1 MTWIRT
7 VAPGPDQPELATAM
21 AAAMRG
27 YPEEYGSVRRA
38 ERQLPPLVANES
50 IVASHS
56 LIPAALEHIFA
67 GYAAMLD
74 PKLPLSR
81 RDHELIAA
89 AVSGLNRCF
98 Y

>member
-7 VAPGPDQPELATAM
+7 VPPGPDYPELSEAM
-21 AAAMRG
+21 ARAMTA
-27 YPEEYGSVRRA
+27 YPSEYGPARRH
-38 ERQLPPLVANES
+38 EQQLPEAVANES

-56 LIPAALEHIFA
+56 LLPKVLEHVFA

-74 PKLPLSR
+74 PSLPLSR

-89 AVSGLNRCF
+89 TVSGLNRCF

>member
-1 MTWIRT
+1 MTWIRI
-7 VAPGPDQPELATAM
+7 VSPGPDHPELLAAM
-21 AAAMRG
+21 AGARRG
-27 YPEEYGSVRRA
+27 YPAEYGPARA
-38 ERQLPPLVANES
+38 AELRLPPLVANES

-56 LIPAALEHIFA
+56 LIPGALEHIFA

-89 AVSGLNRCF
+89 TVSGLNSCF

>member
-1 MTWIRT
+1 M
-7 VAPGPDQPELATAM
+7 VAK
-21 AAAMRG
+21 
-27 YPEEYGSVRRA
+27 
-38 ERQLPPLVANES
+38 ES

-56 LIPAALEHIFA
+56 LIPGALEHIFA

-89 AVSGLNRCF
+89 TVSGLPTTGAVWVRLYTRLPGLGWTHVDYRYNP
-98 Y
+98 

>member
-7 VAPGPDQPELATAM
+7 VAPTPDQPELQAAM
-21 AAAMRG
+21 AGARRG
-27 YPEEYGSVRRA
+27 YPVEYGPARA
-38 ERQLPPLVANES
+38 SELRLPPMGANES

-89 AVSGLNRCF
+89 TVSGLNSC
-98 Y
+98 YY

>member
-7 VAPGPDQPELATAM
+7 VAPTPDQPELQAAM
-21 AAAMRG
+21 ARTMAG
-27 YPEEYGSVRRA
+27 YPEEYGSSRRA
-38 ERQLPPLVANES
+38 ERQLPPMVANES

-56 LIPAALEHIFA
+56 LIPAALEHMFA

-89 AVSGLNRCF
+89 TVSGLNSC
-98 Y
+98 YY